1 MPVLP
6 SYSNQSIICCANQ
19 LTGFYMRATLA
30 LNGLISTRVLLIHT
44 IPVTPF
50 AVQFVTKEII
60 VGIVWSHS
68 RLPIVQLPTQNK
80 RKWWYFAF
88 LFFFEKRYFFT
99 KKISLLLSSLAQNT
113 ELSSN
118 FLMLKFFRKA
128 QFSHCFGRIARS

>member
-19 LTGFYMRATLA
+19 LTGFYMRATLV

-68 RLPIVQLPTQNK
+68 RLSIVLWPTQNK

-88 LFFFEKRYFFT
+88 LFFFFT
-99 KKISLLLSSLAQNT
+99 KKSPYYFLHWRKIPNFPLISWCW
-113 ELSSN
+113 N
-118 FLMLKFFRKA
+118 FLEKHSFRI
-128 QFSHCFGRIARS
+128 FSVELPEVR